1 VIPKNENV
9 IPAPHA
15 KGIVVGISHYK
26 GEYDDVVAQY
36 SDLKDVIT
44 VSRFGFP
51 DIFLPGLQ
59 R

>member
-1 VIPKNENV
+1 MIPKNENV

-26 GEYDDVVAQY
+26 GDYEDVVNQHQ
-36 SDLKDVIT
+36 DIKDIMT

-51 DIFLPGLQ
+51 DMFLPGLQ